1 MENQPMVSA
10 PILRRQIAFEQD
22 YEMNSPLE
30 RECRPYENTHHW
42 PTDMEPTSD
51 QIKAGS
57 TMNLDLSDKEPT
69 KSFAQ
74 KDYKDPEPMIGRIS
88 NQPILVGEPDNFSGK
103 GEDTTRWLMAMK
115 AYFKM
120 HQDYYDNERRITT
133 VFLNKLTTGRA
144 GTFAEGWYVKL
155 TNPSI
160 SDSETMVDKLFT
172 TFKET
177 FIPRDI
183 QDQAHQD
190 LYSLSMK
197 QLNGD
202 FDKYSVAFKLAQ
214 AHSEIYDDHLLIDA
228 LQRGVSYDLAVM
240 MTGAAKPRGQEETG
254 WRWEQWLEKAGEF
267 YRNNI

>member
-1 MENQPMVSA
+1 
-10 PILRRQIAFEQD
+10 
-22 YEMNSPLE
+22 
-30 RECRPYENTHHW
+30 
-42 PTDMEPTSD
+42 
-51 QIKAGS
+51 
-57 TMNLDLSDKEPT
+57 
-69 KSFAQ
+69 
-74 KDYKDPEPMIGRIS
+74 
-88 NQPILVGEPDNFSGK
+88 
-103 GEDTTRWLMAMK
+103 
-115 AYFKM
+115 
-120 HQDYYDNERRITT
+120 
-133 VFLNKLTTGRA
+133 
-144 GTFAEGWYVKL
+144 
-155 TNPSI
+155 
-160 SDSETMVDKLFT
+160 MVDKLFT

-183 QDQAHQD
+183 QDQARQD

-228 LQRGVSYDLAVM
+228 LQQGVSYDLAVM